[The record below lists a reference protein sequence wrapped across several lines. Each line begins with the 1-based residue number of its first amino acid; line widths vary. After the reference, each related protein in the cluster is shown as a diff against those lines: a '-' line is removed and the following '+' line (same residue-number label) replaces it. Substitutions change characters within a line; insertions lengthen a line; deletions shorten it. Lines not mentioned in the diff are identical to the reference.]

1 MQIRRW
7 TKVDERLRQ
16 RIRKIEILGRRRDHI
31 LESPELDLE
40 ALRRLVEEYEEAEMT
55 CAAAAL
61 RRRLEWYRED
71 AERKNLLTQSRG
83 RAPRDR
89 RTQRGTKKRQKEE

>member
-7 TKVDERLRQ
+7 TKVDERMRQ
-16 RIRKIEILGRRRDHI
+16 RIRKIEILGHRRDRI

-40 ALRRLVEEYEEAEMT
+40 ALSRLVEDYEEAEMT

-61 RRRLEWYRED
+61 RRRLEWYREE
-71 AERKNLLTQSRG
+71 AEGKNLLTL
-83 RAPRDR
+83 